1 MVRVEPM
8 TTVMLFAFEVV
19 FTILFVSSI
28 VIVFHYWM
36 EKKERKGKA
45 VRGKDKT
52 NRGKVKAIREY
63 RLLNFRGQS

>member
-28 VIVFHYWM
+28 VIVFHYFM
-36 EKKERKGKA
+36 EKKERIKQLEEKL
-45 VRGKDKT
+45 R
-52 NRGKVKAIREY
+52 
-63 RLLNFRGQS
+63 RLENANS